1 METIRIALE
10 QAVNNTFPMRTL
22 KRGEWGVAGNFYVN
36 EKKYAFYGIFNS
48 EEITCRCM
56 EEKNYANHW
65 FKMKRDWV
73 GDNLEIPVITIGE
86 CIG

>member
-1 METIRIALE
+1 MESIKVALE
-10 QAVNNTFPMRTL
+10 EAVNNTFPMRTL
-22 KRGEWGVAGNFYVN
+22 KRGNFGVAGNFYVN
-36 EKKYAFYGIFNS
+36 EKKYAFYGTFNE

-56 EEKNYANHW
+56 EKDNYANHW

-73 GDNLEIPVITIGE
+73 DDKPVITIGE